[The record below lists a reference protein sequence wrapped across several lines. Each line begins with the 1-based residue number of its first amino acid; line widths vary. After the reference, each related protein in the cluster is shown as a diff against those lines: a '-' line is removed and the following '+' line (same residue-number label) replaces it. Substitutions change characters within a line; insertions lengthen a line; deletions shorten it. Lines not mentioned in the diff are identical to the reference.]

1 MPPRMKNSRESV
13 RFFLFFYLLANKK
26 REYGHVYN
34 VPRIIADTKTLFFKK
49 CSLWD
54 LMLVMILSVVRMQM
68 LVH

>member
-1 MPPRMKNSRESV
+1 
-13 RFFLFFYLLANKK
+13 
-26 REYGHVYN
+26 

-68 LVH
+68 LVHQLAVPMHMLVNQVCGRQ